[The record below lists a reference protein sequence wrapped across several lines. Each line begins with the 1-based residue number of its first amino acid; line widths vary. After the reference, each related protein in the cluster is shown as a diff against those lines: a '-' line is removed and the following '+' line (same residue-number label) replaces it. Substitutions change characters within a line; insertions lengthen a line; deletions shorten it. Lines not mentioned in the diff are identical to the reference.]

1 VAPQRMDQWVVGCL
15 GVRTQGGRC
24 ERAQRGATSWGA
36 ALWLKTI
43 PSTLLRNEISHTF
56 QTELHQGLT
65 TKLAHHT
72 TLYKFCKGFRLLD
85 QRIWHKLQGNLTEIS
100 TLVNSEGGR

>member
-1 VAPQRMDQWVVGCL
+1 VVAVSARD
-15 GVRTQGGRC
+15 
-24 ERAQRGATSWGA
+24 ATSCGA

-43 PSTLLRNEISHTF
+43 PSTLLRIEISHTF

-65 TKLAHHT
+65 TKLAHHI
-72 TLYKFCKGFRLLD
+72 TLYQFCKGSRGLD

-100 TLVNSEGGR
+100 ALVNIEGRR